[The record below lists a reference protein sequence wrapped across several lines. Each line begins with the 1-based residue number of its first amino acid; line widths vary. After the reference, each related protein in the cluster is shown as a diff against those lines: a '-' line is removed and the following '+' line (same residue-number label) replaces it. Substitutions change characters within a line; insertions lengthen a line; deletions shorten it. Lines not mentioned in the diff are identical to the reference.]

1 MQSEFSAVRKEMNE
15 RFDNVDQKVNILT
28 NAVDHLVSEYDILVT
43 EESANAEKY
52 NRLSDK
58 IYEHDQEITKLKKLV
73 KA

>member
-1 MQSEFSAVRKEMNE
+1 MQSEFSVVRKEMNE
-15 RFDNVDQKVNILT
+15 RFDNVDQRIGTLT

-43 EESANAEKY
+43 EEAANAEKF

-58 IYEHDQEITKLKKLV
+58 IYEHDQEITKLKKLA